1 MCTNFV
7 EIFLAM
13 TDLSEDAD
21 ATEALRNAA
30 NLEQRMLLV
39 ETQTANLNN
48 ITVPMTAAISNV
60 LQVREAQKNMHVLH
74 IITCLLYTSPSP
86 RDRG

>member
-1 MCTNFV
+1 
-7 EIFLAM
+7 M

-30 NLEQRMLLV
+30 NLAQRMLLV

-74 IITCLLYTSPSP
+74 IITERSSHEERLPSISSSSGRSPN
-86 RDRG
+86 G

>member
-1 MCTNFV
+1 
-7 EIFLAM
+7 M

-39 ETQTANLNN
+39 ETQTANLKHHHGAN
-48 ITVPMTAAISNV
+48 ASDDE
-60 LQVREAQKNMHVLH
+60 Q
-74 IITCLLYTSPSP
+74 
-86 RDRG
+86 